1 VSGEAGAVASEPPRA
16 MPALTE
22 AYEQLRRAATES
34 SRRDASLQGLGIFI
48 QKGMAAWMSAC
59 TAVTPPMAT
68 PVTGDA
74 LHMLPSAQRDVIDV
88 LAAMALTTT
97 PEVRT

>member
-1 VSGEAGAVASEPPRA
+1 

-34 SRRDASLQGLGIFI
+34 SRCGASLQGLGIFI

-59 TAVTPPMAT
+59 TAVTPPLETT
-68 PVTGDA
+68 PVAGDV
-74 LHMLPSAQRDVIDV
+74 LNILPSAQRDVIDV

>member
-1 VSGEAGAVASEPPRA
+1 VAPPRVG
-16 MPALTE
+16 PALTD

-34 SRRDASLQGLGIFI
+34 SRHSLNLQGLGILI

-59 TAVTPPMAT
+59 TAVTASMPTPTT
-68 PVTGDA
+68 PVVGDV
-74 LHMLPSAQRDVIDV
+74 LHMLPSAQRDVIDL
-88 LAAMALTTT
+88 LAAMALTIT